1 MTSQPDKLF
10 REKLENFQR
19 PAPAAAWDRIEK
31 NLSKPSRTIIWLR
44 IAAGVA
50 ILATAAVLV
59 WPSGKNPE
67 ALAETKNKPVVTPV
81 DTVKEP
87 ELRKEDTV
95 NKQQTPGKKKI
106 VRDVVPT
113 INHQPVAKVETP
125 VQKSKQVV
133 KDSIAIAIDPVSQP
147 KELVAEIVTP
157 VKAEP
162 SNTIVYTNREVNA
175 KFLKKKLSPEATPE
189 DKDASGIQ
197 KLIGLA
203 YAAKNSEGGLADLR
217 QKKDDFLALSFGK
230 KKSEN

>member
-1 MTSQPDKLF
+1 MTSQPDNLF

-31 NLSKPSRTIIWLR
+31 NLSKPARTIIWLR

-67 ALAETKNKPVVTPV
+67 GIAETKNKPVITPV
-81 DTVKEP
+81 DTVKESQMK
-87 ELRKEDTV
+87 KENAV
-95 NKQQTPGKKKI
+95 NKQQTPAKKKI

-125 VQKSKQVV
+125 VQKSEQVV
-133 KDSIAIAIDPVSQP
+133 KDSAAINPGLQP

-157 VKAEP
+157 VQVES

-230 KKSEN
+230 KKGEN

>member
-59 WPSGKNPE
+59 WPAGKNPE
-67 ALAETKNKPVVTPV
+67 VLAETKNKPVVTPV
-81 DTVKEP
+81 DTVKESQMK
-87 ELRKEDTV
+87 KEDTV

-125 VQKSKQVV
+125 VQKSEQVV
-133 KDSIAIAIDPVSQP
+133 NDSIAINPVSQP

-157 VKAEP
+157 VKAES

-203 YAAKNSEGGLADLR
+203 FAAKNSEGGLADLR

>member
-19 PAPAAAWDRIEK
+19 PAPVAAWDRIEK
-31 NLSKPSRTIIWLR
+31 NLLKPSRTIIWLR

-50 ILATAAVLV
+50 ILATAAVLI
-59 WPSGKNPE
+59 WPAGKNPE
-67 ALAETKNKPVVTPV
+67 ALAETKNKPVITPA
-81 DTVKEP
+81 
-87 ELRKEDTV
+87 DTV
-95 NKQQTPGKKKI
+95 NESQMKKEDAVKKQQTPVKKKI
-106 VRDVVPT
+106 IRDVVPT

-125 VQKSKQVV
+125 VQKSEQVV
-133 KDSIAIAIDPVSQP
+133 NDSIAIDPGSQP
-147 KELVAEIVTP
+147 KELVAEVVAP
-157 VKAEP
+157 VKTES

-230 KKSEN
+230 KKGEN

>member
-59 WPSGKNPE
+59 WPAGKNPE
-67 ALAETKNKPVVTPV
+67 ALAEIKNKPMVTPV
-81 DTVKEP
+81 DTVKESQMK
-87 ELRKEDTV
+87 KEDAV
-95 NKQQTPGKKKI
+95 NKQQTPVKKKI
-106 VRDVVPT
+106 VRDVVPA

-125 VQKSKQVV
+125 VQKSEQVV
-133 KDSIAIAIDPVSQP
+133 KDSAAINPVSQP

-157 VKAEP
+157 VKAES